1 MKFQFNK
8 WDFSVNAKIAVFLLF
23 GFSLNLFGED
33 LFNGKNIY
41 RQIEAVQVGDV
52 LKLVVDEPVIVE
64 YDYEGDSDD
73 HRTVKLSPDR
83 ETFSFLKPIDDD
95 RSFVDK
101 NRSKIRSR
109 VRLRMFMGVRISAIN
124 GDVIQFV
131 GQRRLGYENGRL
143 EQQIQSSG
151 SIALRDVSQD
161 RSIQSRHVAELQ
173 LMIAGRPIEQR
184 ENLQLKEDQTHSADS
199 NEPPKPSAEMN
210 DLEKQQILLEYLN
223 RLLGETGS
231 AMP

>member
-1 MKFQFNK
+1 MWSSLFNCK
-8 WDFSVNAKIAVFLLF
+8 VVGFLIFCTLFSVSLL
-23 GFSLNLFGED
+23 GED
-33 LFNGKNIY
+33 LFTGKNPY
-41 RQIEAVQVGDV
+41 RQIEAVQVGDI

-64 YDYEGDSDD
+64 YDYEAAADD

-101 NRSKIRSR
+101 NQAKIRSR
-109 VRLRMFMGVRISAIN
+109 VRLRMFMGVRISEIN

-173 LMIAGRPIEQR
+173 LMIAGRPREQR
-184 ENLQLKEDQTHSADS
+184 ENLQLKEEQPHSDTP
-199 NEPPKPSAEMN
+199 NEPPKPSAEMS
-210 DLEKQQILLEYLN
+210 DSEKQQILLEYLN

-231 AMP
+231 VMP